1 MTTNNLLNYFLIH
14 PNGLKEKTKTKKTK
28 NLAYLYIAFAC
39 FMITSSATAQVTIGS
54 NVSPE
59 GGSVLDIKEFT
70 PKSEN
75 QTSDKGVVL
84 PRVLLT
90 NKNELYPMYW
100 NTAAGSEVAEY
111 TSNKADLKRTHV
123 GMTVF
128 NVTNTGDFVSG
139 VHTWTGTEWRKI
151 DDSPVIQPQITSL
164 ICSGSQMTPNTYT
177 ANVPF
182 EGILKVPYLGGNG
195 GSYSGTVAASIG
207 NGLSMERIG
216 GKLAYGGGEVMYRIF
231 GTPTVSSPT
240 ATIIPSI
247 DFLGQ
252 SCSNI
257 KIGDGMIGIN
267 LKNLTSDIT
276 ISTTYNSVS
285 GDHSQANQLPFGD
298 ITITESGSYAFSL
311 RLYGR
316 IGTTSQNRLPFYIY
330 LQKNDKSTLMDAAE
344 IDVVVLG
351 LPTNQQDYSYSV
363 TLGGTFDAGDK
374 VIISMLRPDLSNWT
388 LRQGL
393 SSTSAIRTSLIYW
406 KL

>member
-39 FMITSSATAQVTIGS
+39 FIITSNATAQVTIGS

-100 NTAAGSEVAEY
+100 NISTNSEVAEY

-177 ANVPF
+177 ASVPF

-195 GSYSGTVAASIG
+195 GSYSGTAAESIG

-231 GTPTVSSPT
+231 GTPIESSPT
-240 ATIIPSI
+240 ATTIPSI

-252 SCSNI
+252 SCSSI

-267 LKNLTSDIT
+267 LKNLTSDVT
-276 ISTTYNSVS
+276 ISTAYNSVN
-285 GDHSQANQLPFGD
+285 GDPSLADQLPFGD
-298 ITITESGSYAFSL
+298 ITITESGSYAFPL

-330 LQKNDKSTLMDAAE
+330 LQKNNKSTLIDAAE

>member
-1 MTTNNLLNYFLIH
+1 MTTSNLLNWSLVRTI
-14 PNGLKEKTKTKKTK
+14 GLKRKTKTFAC
-28 NLAYLYIAFAC
+28 LCIAFAC
-39 FMITSSATAQVTIGS
+39 FMFTDSATAQVTIGS

-59 GGSVLDIKEFT
+59 GGSVLDIKEFAA
-70 PKSEN
+70 KSKNE
-75 QTSDKGVVL
+75 TSDKGVVL

-100 NTAAGSEVAEY
+100 DINTGSEVAEY
-111 TSNKADLKRTHV
+111 TSNRADLKTKHT

-177 ANVPF
+177 ANVSF

-195 GSYSGTVAASIG
+195 GSYSGTTSTSIG

-240 ATIIPSI
+240 ATTIPSI

-252 SCSNI
+252 TCSSI

-267 LKNLTSDIT
+267 LRTLQTQTTINSYYDENKLATQSD
-276 ISTTYNSVS
+276 
-285 GDHSQANQLPFGD
+285 ALPFG
-298 ITITESGSYAFSL
+298 TIEIPESGSYAFSI
-311 RLYGR
+311 RLYGW
-316 IGTTSQNRLPFYIY
+316 ITYNGTARFPFYIY
-330 LQKNDKSTLMDAAE
+330 LSKNDKSVSNNLLDAAE
-344 IDVVVLG
+344 LDVVVVG
-351 LPTNQQDYSYSV
+351 GNDYSYSV
-363 TLGGTFDAGDK
+363 TLGGAFEAGDK
-374 VIISMLRPDLSNWT
+374 VIISMSRPGLGNWALKT
-388 LRQGL
+388 NANNA
-393 SSTSAIRTSLIYW
+393 SPVRTSLIYW